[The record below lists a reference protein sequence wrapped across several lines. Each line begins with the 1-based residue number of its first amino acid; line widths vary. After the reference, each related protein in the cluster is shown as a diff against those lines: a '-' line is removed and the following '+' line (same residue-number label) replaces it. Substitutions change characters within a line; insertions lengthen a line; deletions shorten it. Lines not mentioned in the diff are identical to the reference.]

1 MKELFSRKYL
11 ISFFYIIVCVIG
23 VAVWK
28 VLPIES
34 TPELNLPSVTVSY
47 SWSSTSPEVMEKEI
61 TRKVERE
68 ANRLRDVTD
77 IRSIT
82 QEGRSSVTITFRKD
96 APVDYRILE
105 LREYL
110 FSLDENLPESVTPT
124 INRQVP
130 NELEDQQTFLVYTL
144 NGDLPPRELLEYTR
158 TSIKPKLLA
167 IEGLAEI
174 NIQGVLD
181 PALVIEFDV
190 EQVEKYNLSPQ
201 AILRQVREQL
211 SWRSSGYVDQGASR
225 YSLIIPPKFNN
236 STDIAALEIQ
246 LPNSMKQLTLDD
258 FAQISV
264 QDYPAKSIK
273 RINGNPALTIEF
285 VKESGSDAFQL
296 AEDLLVQMEEIKADL
311 PQGLDLM
318 LTVDSTEELR
328 QQFDDLQLQAILSGF
343 LVFFVVI
350 LFIRKIRAP
359 IVIIGSVMFSV
370 LLSMICLYLLD
381 YSLNIIT
388 LAGLT
393 IALGMLID
401 NAVVVFEHLNPGLPD
416 EKSRRLD
423 HIREELPK
431 AVVPV
436 LGSTFTTVGIFVPLL
451 FALDELRIFLVPL
464 AVALTVTLM
473 CSVLIA
479 FTWIPYSLVWLT
491 PNVKSKK
498 KKSRSQSFLQR
509 MLLWTFIIK
518 SKLRW
523 VLPVV
528 MIAVVGIP
536 LFSIEEPEWGADEG
550 TAWPEFTQVYFDNRD
565 NIDPWVGG
573 LTKLFVDETY
583 FGSPWRGGNREQMI
597 SVYIRSP
604 QGTPLSEIDKIVRNY
619 EKIAEPYK
627 DAFKFYEVNMSEYFG
642 ARMQFVIK
650 DEYLSQDEPYTF
662 YGEAMYLGARTG
674 NVATSVSGLNIPGI
688 STGFG
693 GSSSSHSIQLEGYS
707 YDELLG
713 LAQDLERRLKKSRR
727 VREVD
732 INSSYYSRRDD
743 FQQYKLKLNDERILA
758 QNLDRREVISTL
770 MLDLNP
776 LNSVGKVEFEGQEMF
791 LLGRS
796 QQGRTYE
803 MDMMNKMR
811 SFRNVN
817 FNVSNIGSIVQEGGL
832 NEIRRDNQSYER
844 TVQVD
849 YLGNYRMA
857 QDYIEQVIAET
868 PVPVGASIEY
878 GRGFFGFGNNEST
891 RNFIFVA
898 LLSLL
903 SVWMIVSALLESIKY
918 PLFVILAVPYSLIG
932 IMLGGLANDLAFDRG
947 AIAGSLLCIGVVVNN
962 AILIYHQKQLE
973 NEKGIFGLR
982 SWAYVYKKRIRAIL
996 ITTVTTITG
1005 LMPMLLF
1012 GNNEFWEN
1020 LAIVVI
1026 WGLSVSTILLLLMTG
1041 LRWKKDGEHRILN
1054 TQH

>member
-1 MKELFSRKYL
+1 LKELFSRKYL

-28 VLPIES
+28 ALPIES

-96 APVDYRILE
+96 APVDYRVLE

-110 FSLDENLPESVTPT
+110 FSLNENMPDA
-124 INRQVP
+124 INPPSISRQVP
-130 NELEDQQTFLVYTL
+130 DELEDQQTFLVYTL
-144 NGDLPPRELLEYTR
+144 NGNLPPRALLEHTR

-190 EQVEKYNLSPQ
+190 EQVEKYNLSPR
-201 AILRQVREQL
+201 AILSQVREQL

-225 YSLIIPPKFNN
+225 YSLIIPPKFES
-236 STDIAALEIQ
+236 STDITNLKIQ
-246 LPNSMKQLTLDD
+246 LPNSMKQLILDD
-258 FAQISV
+258 FATISV

-285 VKESGSDAFQL
+285 VKESGADAFQL
-296 AEDLLVQMEEIKADL
+296 AEDVLNAMEVITSEL
-311 PQGLDLM
+311 PDGLNLM

-328 QQFDDLQLQAILSGF
+328 EQFDDLQLQAILSGF

-416 EKSRRLD
+416 EKSKRLD
-423 HIREELPK
+423 HIKEELPK

-491 PNVKSKK
+491 PTVKSKK

-509 MLLWTFIIK
+509 MLLWTFVIK
-518 SKLRW
+518 SKMRW

-528 MIAVVGIP
+528 MIFVVGIP
-536 LFSIEEPEWGADEG
+536 LFSIEEPEWGEG
-550 TAWPEFTQVYFDNRD
+550 ETSWPEFTQVYFDNRD

-583 FGSPWRGGNREQMI
+583 FGSPWRGGNRDQMI
-597 SVYIRSP
+597 TVYIRSP
-604 QGTPLSEIDKIVRNY
+604 QGTPLSEIDKIVKIY
-619 EKIAEPYK
+619 ETIAEPYK
-627 DAFKFYEVNMSEYFG
+627 EAFKFYEVNMSEYFG
-642 ARMQFVIK
+642 ARIQFVIK
-650 DEYLSQDEPYTF
+650 DEYLSQDEPYEF
-662 YGEAMYLGARTG
+662 YGEAKFIGARTG
-674 NVATSVSGLNIPGI
+674 NVATSVQGLNIPGI

-693 GSSSSHSIQLEGYS
+693 SSSSSHRIQLAGYS

-713 LAQDLERRLKKSRR
+713 LAQDLERRLKRSRR

-743 FQQYKLKLNDERILA
+743 FQQYKLKLDDERILA

-776 LNSVGKVEFEGQEMF
+776 LNSVGKVEFEGQEMY

-803 MDMMNKMR
+803 ADMMEKVR

-817 FNVSNIGSIVQEGGL
+817 FNVSNIGTIVQEGGL

-878 GRGFFGFGNNEST
+878 GRGFFGFGNEDST

-903 SVWMIVSALLESIKY
+903 SVWMIVSALLESVKY

-973 NEKGIFGLR
+973 NGKGIFGLR
-982 SWAYVYKKRIRAIL
+982 SWMYVYKKRIRAIL

-1005 LMPMLLF
+1005 LMPMMLF

-1041 LRWKKDGEHRILN
+1041 LRWKKDKEYRIAN
-1054 TQH
+1054 IQH